1 MLDRSIQLASRQ
13 ASLQGFLKSSP
24 LVHESPGPLCW
35 LTRALTRAGIL
46 RSSKWARVSRARCP
60 LGVFGHDCRPSGL
73 GGGRPPFFAR
83 SSQAVC
89 DRDGALS

>member
-1 MLDRSIQLASRQ
+1 MKVRGRSAGSLA
-13 ASLQGFLKSSP
+13 P
-24 LVHESPGPLCW
+24 LPVPAFCGVANGLEY
-35 LTRALTRAGIL
+35 RERD
-46 RSSKWARVSRARCP
+46 ARWECSAMIVAP
-60 LGVFGHDCRPSGL
+60 ADW